1 MSLKPLT
8 DYSRYKAECED
19 ILIKENDKEFNT
31 TIVRPA
37 TVCGYSTRQRLDV
50 VVNLLTNLGYNKKE
64 ISVFGGEQMRP
75 NIHIADM
82 INVYLKIL
90 ESDLNTINGEIF
102 NAGYENKSVIDIAN
116 TVKQIVGNDIK
127 IIKKETDDNRSYH
140 ISSDKIKKILNFE
153 SKFTIEDAIF
163 DIKNAFDQ
171 KLLIDP
177 LNNPEYF
184 NIKKMQQSELI

>member
-1 MSLKPLT
+1 
-8 DYSRYKAECED
+8 
-19 ILIKENDKEFNT
+19 
-31 TIVRPA
+31 
-37 TVCGYSTRQRLDV
+37 
-50 VVNLLTNLGYNKKE
+50 
-64 ISVFGGEQMRP
+64 MRP